1 MFRAA
6 ACAIVC
12 LTMLSAC
19 GLKGPLYLPDP
30 SLTRDPEVTM
40 PGSSNSERQAEPAA
54 QEKNASSNR

>member
-30 SLTRDPEVTM
+30 ALTRDPEVTM
-40 PGSSNSERQAEPAA
+40 PTSTAPESQAQPAA
-54 QEKNASSNR
+54 QAKAPSSNR

>member
-40 PGSSNSERQAEPAA
+40 PTSSAPEAQAEPAA
-54 QEKNASSNR
+54 QAKDAPANQ